1 MKLSV
6 NRLPLL
12 VSPDSKRVFA
22 RYFFYGEERAM
33 GIIQKVFDMTEQEVE
48 HLVKDTLR
56 DFSRRHRRISN
67 LLMKHFDKIKFIIE
81 KLEIE
86 PDSLSEWRKLLLGA
100 YFTMEYSIESAA
112 IFNPSVVEDPDQ
124 AGLGEGQKRLII
136 SFRATGEGHISSL
149 VFRRAL
155 LDGNNVKLLPSGRF
169 IDEAE
174 VIKGATLHKKEFEKI
189 VEQMNI
195 DSRLYK
201 PILKM
206 LPETFSYSNLK
217 PIIFEFF
224 EKNNLTLEEQT
235 SLNEL
240 RWLAK
245 SFLEI
250 RFSLDTDISERVIF
264 PLSKYEMKGIEDAR
278 FVKFRHDDGSFTY
291 YATYTAYDGFS
302 IMPKLLETKDFY
314 HFHIRPVHGKN
325 AVDKNLALFPEKI
338 NGKYAMI
345 SRIDGVNTY
354 IMFSRSICCWD
365 EEAKILLRPQYHWE
379 LIQIGNGGSPIK
391 TDRGWLL
398 ITHGVG
404 PMRKYCLGAY
414 LLDLNDPTKVLGRLK
429 EPLLIPTEE
438 EREGYV
444 PNVVYTCGSY
454 LNDNLLVIPYA
465 VSDYASKIATIEL
478 DHLIDKILEN
488 PEK

>member
-1 MKLSV
+1 MKLAI
-6 NRLPLL
+6 NRLPI
-12 VSPDSKRVFA
+12 VVTPDSRRVFA
-22 RYFFYGEERAM
+22 RHFFYGEERAM
-33 GIIQKVFDMTEQEVE
+33 GIIEKVMEMPEQEVE

-56 DFSRRHRRISN
+56 DFSRRHRRISK
-67 LLMKHFDKIKFIIE
+67 LLLKHFDKVRCIVK
-81 KLEIE
+81 KLDFD
-86 PDSLSEWRKLLLGA
+86 PDALSEWRKLLIGA

-124 AGLGEGQKRLII
+124 DGLEEGQKRLII

-155 LDGNNVKLLPSGRF
+155 LDGDTVKLLPSGRF
-169 IDEAE
+169 IDEAD
-174 VIKGATLHKKEFEKI
+174 VIKGATLNKQEFEKI
-189 VEQMNI
+189 LKQMNI
-195 DSRLYK
+195 DSTLYR
-201 PILKM
+201 PVLNM

-217 PIIFEFF
+217 PVITDFF
-224 EKNNLTLEEQT
+224 NKNNLTLEQEKA
-235 SLNEL
+235 LNEL

-245 SFLEI
+245 SFIEI

-278 FVKFRHDDGSFTY
+278 FVKFRNDDGTYTY

-314 HFHIRPVHGKN
+314 KFNIRPLHGKY

-354 IMFSRSICCWD
+354 IMFSDTICCWD

-379 LIQIGNGGSPIK
+379 LVQIGNGGSPIK
-391 TDRGWLL
+391 TEHGWLL

-414 LLDLNDPTKVLGRLK
+414 LLDLKNPLKVLGRLE

-465 VSDYASKIATIEL
+465 VSDYASKIATIKL
-478 DHLIDKILEN
+478 DHLIEKILEN
-488 PEK
+488 PNK

>member
-1 MKLSV
+1 MKLAI
-6 NRLPLL
+6 NRLPLIIN
-12 VSPDSKRVFA
+12 PDSKRVFA
-22 RYFFYGEERAM
+22 RYFFYGEERAL
-33 GIIQKVFDMTEQEVE
+33 GIIQKVLNMPEQEVE
-48 HLVKDTLR
+48 HIVKDTLR
-56 DFSRRHRRISN
+56 DFSRRHRRITN
-67 LLMKHFDKIKFIIE
+67 LLEKHFNKVKCIIE
-81 KLEIE
+81 KLDID
-86 PDSLSEWRKLLLGA
+86 PGNLSEWRRLLIGA

-124 AGLGEGQKRLII
+124 DGLDEGQKRLII

-155 LDGNNVKLLPSGRF
+155 LDGNSIKLLPSGRF

-174 VIKGATLHKKEFEKI
+174 VIKGATLDKKEFEKI
-189 VEQMNI
+189 ISQMKI
-195 DSRLYK
+195 AGKLYK
-201 PILKM
+201 PILNV
-206 LPETFSYSNLK
+206 LPETFSYAELK
-217 PIIFEFF
+217 PLIRDYF
-224 EKNNLTLEEQT
+224 EKNNLTLEEQKT
-235 SLNEL
+235 LNEL

-245 SFLEI
+245 SFIDI

-278 FVKFRHDDGSFTY
+278 FVKFFNDDGSYTY

-314 HFHIRPVHGKN
+314 HFNIRPLHGKY

-338 NGKYAMI
+338 NGKFAMI

-354 IMFSRSICCWD
+354 IMFSDSICCWD
-365 EEAKILLRPQYHWE
+365 EEAKILLRPEYHWE
-379 LIQIGNGGSPIK
+379 LVQIGNGGSPIK
-391 TDRGWLL
+391 TEHGWLL

-414 LLDLNDPTKVLGRLK
+414 LLDLNDPTKVIGRLK

-488 PEK
+488 PE